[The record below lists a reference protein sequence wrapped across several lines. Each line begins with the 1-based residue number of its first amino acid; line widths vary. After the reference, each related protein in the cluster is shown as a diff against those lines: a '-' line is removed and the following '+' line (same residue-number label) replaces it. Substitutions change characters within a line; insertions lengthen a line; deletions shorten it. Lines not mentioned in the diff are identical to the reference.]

1 MLSTAF
7 QGSRVSG
14 RNGPTSVKQLP
25 RHNPSDF
32 HFDGSEQEHIDI
44 VVPVE
49 VSDSEESA
57 LSF

>member
-1 MLSTAF
+1 M
-7 QGSRVSG
+7 SG